1 MIPIELIQRRN
12 RFDGKNDSNRNDIE
26 GTNLIDTE
34 DRIIRI
40 ELIEGTNQ
48 IS

>member
-1 MIPIELIQRRN
+1 MIPIELIERGN
-12 RFDGKNDSNRNDIE
+12 RFDRKNDSNRNDIE